1 MIPEVEKVAMH
12 AVHGKNLARILSWE
26 ANHMLPDYQL
36 QEKQLEGIKLLV
48 HFGHKWLA
56 HLGSLQE
63 EVKENRKTT

>member
-1 MIPEVEKVAMH
+1 
-12 AVHGKNLARILSWE
+12 
-26 ANHMLPDYQL
+26 MLPDCQL